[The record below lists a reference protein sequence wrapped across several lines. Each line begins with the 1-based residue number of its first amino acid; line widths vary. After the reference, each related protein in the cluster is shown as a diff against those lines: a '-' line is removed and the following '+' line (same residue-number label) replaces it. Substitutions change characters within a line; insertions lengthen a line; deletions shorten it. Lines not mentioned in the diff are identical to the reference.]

1 MSCDYSGEWIPESR
15 LVMFDKDVFP
25 TACYRSSVDN
35 EIRVVCNDGATVNY
49 SEISSYD
56 SATIWQQ
63 INSSVPFSDRDGCGW
78 YVDLDWNNDG
88 QFDGNLAAMA
98 SNLARAV
105 AGLSAESRQRDKHAQ
120 RAIENMSDT
129 EKLSVIKHWLA
140 TSTEQDKEEYRVVLG
155 FGSLRSVL

>member
-1 MSCDYSGEWIPESR
+1 MHRCRKEQQVSEVDKEMHDQAVLLLLGQLELAAHRARQIP
-15 LVMFDKDVFP
+15 P
-25 TACYRSSVDN
+25 
-35 EIRVVCNDGATVNY
+35 
-49 SEISSYD
+49 
-56 SATIWQQ
+56 
-63 INSSVPFSDRDGCGW
+63 
-78 YVDLDWNNDG
+78 G

-129 EKLSVIKHWLA
+129 EKLSVIKHLLA